1 MNVKKVRKERK
12 WGLQQNVTM
21 LSGHM
26 NIHTTFYRSSKF
38 VCDSPFFDLLRKSD
52 HIAPPSLRT
61 HLVVSQY
68 VKLSMV
74 QEVDAQYYGFR
85 DDDDG
90 LIVPLELDAEKVGS
104 FIIPEKKSMA
114 FEPINIRWIKT
125 GPEL

>member
-1 MNVKKVRKERK
+1 MNVKKLRKERK
-12 WGLQQNVTM
+12 WGSQQIVMM
-21 LSGHM
+21 LSSHM
-26 NIHTTFYRSSKF
+26 KSHITFYRSSKF
-38 VCDSPFFDLLRKSD
+38 LCDSPFDLLRKSD
-52 HIAPPSLRT
+52 HIAPPPSLRT